1 MSKKKYTKKDVLKGI
16 DRCLD
21 NNCYNCPFDQE
32 HGSSGCIN
40 NLITEARKLI
50 LKKSTKPKTNVPDNV
65 KLGKVVYTVSGGLIE
80 RTSIYAIG
88 ETSFVVEMNIGEINY
103 YMTEYYFEDYGETWF
118 TTLNDAKQYIKDS
131 LADPEKVIFRKHS
144 SNDDIWIARTRHQ
157 L

>member
-1 MSKKKYTKKDVLKGI
+1 MSKKKYTKNNVLKGLKCCI
-16 DRCLD
+16 DVRHPGDCVS
-21 NNCYNCPFDQE
+21 CPFVNDKNCA
-32 HGSSGCIN
+32 H
-40 NLITEARKLI
+40 NLMTKAYDFL
-50 LKKSTKPKTNVPDNV
+50 SAKPKTNVPDNV
-65 KLGKVVYTVSGGLIE
+65 KLGKIVYTVSGGLIE

-131 LADPEKVIFRKHS
+131 LADPETVIFRKHS